1 MRKAL
6 LVIALAISAFAGVT
20 HANEDGYNMRGAHSD
35 FGSAFVNG
43 LVVFVPVAVLLCLF
57 AWDVSGDWTRWR
69 QKRQK
74 P

>member
-43 LVVFVPVAVLLCLF
+43 LVVFLAMAVLLCLF
-57 AWDVSGDWTRWR
+57 ALSLSAVWARWR
-69 QKRQK
+69 QRR
-74 P
+74 